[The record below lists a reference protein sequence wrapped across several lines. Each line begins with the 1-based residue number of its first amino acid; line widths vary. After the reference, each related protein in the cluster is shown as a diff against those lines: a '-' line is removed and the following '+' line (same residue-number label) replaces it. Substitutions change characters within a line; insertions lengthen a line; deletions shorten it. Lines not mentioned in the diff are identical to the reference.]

1 MMFLTPNIYLKK
13 FEIIFSNSLQLLNY
27 IFQQI
32 IVSLTFLKLHICYIY
47 YVQFFKTLL
56 LAGV

>member
-32 IVSLTFLKLHICYIY
+32 IVSLTFLKLHISYIY